1 MDKEKIISQMTL
13 EEKAEMLTGKD
24 FWSTKDFPNFGIRS
38 LFLSDGPHGLRKQA
52 AASDHLGLNASI
64 PATCFPTA
72 SVMACSWDEELGER
86 IGEAL
91 GEEAAALNVD
101 VLLGPGL
108 NIKRNPLCGRNFEY
122 FSEDPYL
129 AGKMAA
135 AYVRGIQSKGVA
147 ACVKHFAANNR
158 EYRRMTSDSVIDER
172 TLREIYLRGFEIA
185 VKEGGAKCV
194 MSAYNKVNGEF
205 ANENPHLLKE
215 ILREDWGFDGVVVT
229 DWGGCNDRVD
239 GLKCGN
245 ELEMPACKY
254 AVEDVIT
261 AVEEGRI
268 EESLLEESIRRLLEL
283 SEFTARKQVK
293 AYDERAHHALARE
306 AAEKSAVLLENDGI
320 LPLKAGTRVAL
331 VGDFAFLPRYQGA
344 GSSVV
349 NPTFLSTAEKVFASL
364 HPSLSSSVSKHVSDS
379 SAEILSSP
387 DSVSSSDS
395 VSPSVSMSSSDSVSP
410 SVSMSSSDSA
420 LSSVSMSSSDS
431 VSSPDSVSSSDSVS
445 SPDSVSSS
453 DSVSFFDLV
462 SSSLSARPS
471 LSAPPLSHAP
481 SVPLSVVGCERGFH
495 RFGKKS
501 KKLFRRALQVA
512 KKAEVTL
519 FFAGLD
525 EFSEAEGIDRA
536 DMKIPQNQ
544 IELFRALVAAGN
556 KVVVLL
562 HCGSSVELDWTEGAA
577 AVFWLGLSG
586 QAGAEAAFRLVTG
599 EVNPSGKLAETWWG
613 KYEDCSTSSPDL
625 FPGGEDRVEYKEG
638 LFVGYRSGRKA
649 KYPFGYGLSYTKF
662 EYSNLRISD
671 GKIFFVVKNVGSLS
685 GKEIAGIYYGKKDGK
700 VKRPKRQLFAFINVY
715 LKEGEEKEVSVPYD
729 IRDFSYYDVG
739 AEKWLTE
746 AGIYDIEVGAS
757 SEDIRLCGQLF
768 MEGVTPTEKACINVS
783 FPLWKE
789 AKKRK
794 GMSIHENSTVGD
806 LRYAKGWVGRA
817 FSGGIRFAVVFCR
830 AFRMRSKAN
839 TLVMG
844 VLHQPVRGLAKFG
857 GMNRN
862 KMEGLLLMFNGY
874 FFKGIK
880 QFFKKEKGRVED
892 K

>member
-395 VSPSVSMSSSDSVSP
+395 VSPSVSMSSSDSALS

>member
-24 FWSTKDFPNFGIRS
+24 FWSTKDFPNLGIRS

-91 GEEAAALNVD
+91 GEEAATLNVD

-129 AGKMAA
+129 SGKMAA

-205 ANENPHLLKE
+205 SNENPHLLKE
-215 ILREDWGFDGVVVT
+215 ILREDWGFNGVVVT

-268 EESLLEESIRRLLEL
+268 EEGLLDESIRRLLEL

-364 HPSLSSSVSKHVSDS
+364 HPSLSSSVSKPVSDS

-387 DSVSSSDS
+387 DSVSYPDS
-395 VSPSVSMSSSDSVSP
+395 VSSSDSV
-410 SVSMSSSDSA
+410 A
-420 LSSVSMSSSDS
+420 SSVSMSSSDS
-431 VSSPDSVSSSDSVS
+431 LSPSDLIS
-445 SPDSVSSS
+445 
-453 DSVSFFDLV
+453 L
-462 SSSLSARPS
+462 SLSARPS
-471 LSAPPLSHAP
+471 HSAPPLSPAP
-481 SVPLSVVGCERGFH
+481 SVPLSIVGCERGFH

-501 KKLFRRALQVA
+501 KKLFRRALQIA
-512 KKAEVTL
+512 RKAEVTL

-577 AVFWLGLSG
+577 AVLWLGLSG

-613 KYEDCSTSSPDL
+613 KYEDCPTSSPDL

-662 EYSNLRISD
+662 EYSDLRISD

-685 GKEIAGIYYGKKDGK
+685 GKEIAGIYYGKK
-700 VKRPKRQLFAFINVY
+700 R
-715 LKEGEEKEVSVPYD
+715 
-729 IRDFSYYDVG
+729 
-739 AEKWLTE
+739 
-746 AGIYDIEVGAS
+746 
-757 SEDIRLCGQLF
+757 
-768 MEGVTPTEKACINVS
+768 
-783 FPLWKE
+783 
-789 AKKRK
+789 RK
-794 GMSIHENSTVGD
+794 GKTPETSIICVYKCIS
-806 LRYAKGWVGRA
+806 
-817 FSGGIRFAVVFCR
+817 
-830 AFRMRSKAN
+830 
-839 TLVMG
+839 
-844 VLHQPVRGLAKFG
+844 
-857 GMNRN
+857 
-862 KMEGLLLMFNGY
+862 
-874 FFKGIK
+874 
-880 QFFKKEKGRVED
+880 
-892 K
+892 

>member
-13 EEKAEMLTGKD
+13 KEKAEMLTGKD
-24 FWSTKDFPNFGIRS
+24 FWSTKDFSSLGIRS

-185 VKEGGAKCV
+185 VKEGRAKCV

-215 ILREDWGFDGVVVT
+215 ILREDWGFGGVVVT

-268 EESLLEESIRRLLEL
+268 EESLLDKSIRRLLEL

-379 SAEILSSP
+379 SAEIL
-387 DSVSSSDS
+387 
-395 VSPSVSMSSSDSVSP
+395 
-410 SVSMSSSDSA
+410 
-420 LSSVSMSSSDS
+420 
-431 VSSPDSVSSSDSVS
+431 S

-729 IRDFSYYDVG
+729 IRDFSYYDIG

>member
-1 MDKEKIISQMTL
+1 M
-13 EEKAEMLTGKD
+13 
-24 FWSTKDFPNFGIRS
+24 
-38 LFLSDGPHGLRKQA
+38 
-52 AASDHLGLNASI
+52 
-64 PATCFPTA
+64 
-72 SVMACSWDEELGER
+72 
-86 IGEAL
+86 
-91 GEEAAALNVD
+91 
-101 VLLGPGL
+101 
-108 NIKRNPLCGRNFEY
+108 
-122 FSEDPYL
+122 
-129 AGKMAA
+129 
-135 AYVRGIQSKGVA
+135 
-147 ACVKHFAANNR
+147 
-158 EYRRMTSDSVIDER
+158 
-172 TLREIYLRGFEIA
+172 
-185 VKEGGAKCV
+185 
-194 MSAYNKVNGEF
+194 
-205 ANENPHLLKE
+205 
-215 ILREDWGFDGVVVT
+215 
-229 DWGGCNDRVD
+229 
-239 GLKCGN
+239 
-245 ELEMPACKY
+245 
-254 AVEDVIT
+254 
-261 AVEEGRI
+261 
-268 EESLLEESIRRLLEL
+268 
-283 SEFTARKQVK
+283 
-293 AYDERAHHALARE
+293 
-306 AAEKSAVLLENDGI
+306 
-320 LPLKAGTRVAL
+320 
-331 VGDFAFLPRYQGA
+331 
-344 GSSVV
+344 
-349 NPTFLSTAEKVFASL
+349 
-364 HPSLSSSVSKHVSDS
+364 
-379 SAEILSSP
+379 
-387 DSVSSSDS
+387 
-395 VSPSVSMSSSDSVSP
+395 
-410 SVSMSSSDSA
+410 
-420 LSSVSMSSSDS
+420 
-431 VSSPDSVSSSDSVS
+431 
-445 SPDSVSSS
+445 SSS

-471 LSAPPLSHAP
+471 LSAPPLSPAP

-501 KKLFRRALQVA
+501 RKLFRRALQIA
-512 KKAEVTL
+512 GKAEVTL

-577 AVFWLGLSG
+577 AVLWLGLSG

-613 KYEDCSTSSPDL
+613 KYEDCPTSSPDL

-783 FPLWKE
+783 FPSWKE

-857 GMNRN
+857 GMNRW

>member
-13 EEKAEMLTGKD
+13 KEKAEMLTGKD
-24 FWSTKDFPNFGIRS
+24 FWSTKDFSSLGIRS

-185 VKEGGAKCV
+185 VKEGRAKCV

-215 ILREDWGFDGVVVT
+215 ILREDWGFGGVVVT

-268 EESLLEESIRRLLEL
+268 EESLLDKSIRRLLEL

-395 VSPSVSMSSSDSVSP
+395 VSPSVSMSSSDS
-410 SVSMSSSDSA
+410 A
-420 LSSVSMSSSDS
+420 LSSVSM
-431 VSSPDSVSSSDSVS
+431 SSSDSVS

>member
-13 EEKAEMLTGKD
+13 KEKAEMLTGKD
-24 FWSTKDFPNFGIRS
+24 FWSTKDFPSLGIRS

-72 SVMACSWDEELGER
+72 SAMACSWDEELGER

-91 GEEAAALNVD
+91 GEEAAASDVD

-129 AGKMAA
+129 SGKMAA

-215 ILREDWGFDGVVVT
+215 ILREDWGFDGVIVT

-254 AVEDVIT
+254 AVEDVIK
-261 AVEEGRI
+261 AAEDGRI
-268 EESLLEESIRRLLEL
+268 EESLLDESVYRLLEL
-283 SEFTARKQVK
+283 SEFTSQKQSE

-306 AAEKSAVLLENDGI
+306 AVEKSAVLLENDGI

-331 VGDFAFLPRYQGA
+331 VGDFAFQPRYQGA
-344 GSSVV
+344 GSSLV
-349 NPTFLSTAEKVFASL
+349 NPTFLSSAEKVFTSL
-364 HPSLSSSVSKHVSDS
+364 NSSLSSSVTK
-379 SAEILSSP
+379 P
-387 DSVSSSDS
+387 DSDLY
-395 VSPSVSMSSSDSVSP
+395 P
-410 SVSMSSSDSA
+410 DSA
-420 LSSVSMSSSDS
+420 
-431 VSSPDSVSSSDSVS
+431 
-445 SPDSVSSS
+445 
-453 DSVSFFDLV
+453 
-462 SSSLSARPS
+462 PS
-471 LSAPPLSHAP
+471 LSPAH

-501 KKLFRRALQVA
+501 GKLFRRALQVA
-512 KKAEVTL
+512 AQAEVTL

-544 IELFRALVAAGN
+544 IDLFKALIAAGN

-577 AVFWLGLSG
+577 AVLWLGLSG
-586 QAGAEAAFRLVTG
+586 QAGAEATFRLVTG

-613 KYEDCSTSSPDL
+613 KYEDCPTSSPEL

-638 LFVGYRSGRKA
+638 LFLGYRSGRKA

-671 GKIFFVVKNVGSLS
+671 GKIFFVVKNVGSLA

-700 VKRPKRQLFAFINVY
+700 LKRPKRQLFSFINVY

-729 IRDFSYYDVG
+729 IRDFAYYDVG

-768 MEGVTPTEKACINVS
+768 IEGITPTEKACINVS
-783 FPLWKE
+783 FPPRKE
-789 AKKRK
+789 AEKRK

-806 LRYAKGWVGRA
+806 LRYAKGWTGRV
-817 FSGGIRFAVVFCR
+817 FSGGIRFAIAFCR
-830 AFRMRSKAN
+830 AFGLRSTAN

-857 GMNRN
+857 GMNRK

-880 QFFKKEKGRVED
+880 QFLKKKRAG
-892 K
+892 

>member
-1 MDKEKIISQMTL
+1 MTL

-24 FWSTKDFPNFGIRS
+24 FWSTKDFPNLGIRS

-185 VKEGGAKCV
+185 VKEGRAKCV

-283 SEFTARKQVK
+283 SEFTARKQVR

-364 HPSLSSSVSKHVSDS
+364 RPSLSSSVSKPVSDS

-387 DSVSSSDS
+387 DSVSSDS
-395 VSPSVSMSSSDSVSP
+395 ALS

-431 VSSPDSVSSSDSVS
+431 VSPSD
-445 SPDSVSSS
+445 
-453 DSVSFFDLV
+453 LI

-512 KKAEVTL
+512 GKAEVTL

-544 IELFRALVAAGN
+544 IDLFKALIAAGN

-562 HCGSSVELDWTEGAA
+562 HCGSSVELEWTEGAA
-577 AVFWLGLSG
+577 AVLWLGLSG

-613 KYEDCSTSSPDL
+613 KYEDCPTSSPDL

-715 LKEGEEKEVSVPYD
+715 LKEGEEKEVSMPYD

-783 FPLWKE
+783 FPSWKE
-789 AKKRK
+789 AEKRK

-817 FSGGIRFAVVFCR
+817 FSGGIRFAVAFCK

-857 GMNRN
+857 GMNRR

>member
-431 VSSPDSVSSSDSVS
+431 ALSSVSMSSSDSVS

>member
-13 EEKAEMLTGKD
+13 KEKAEMLTGKD
-24 FWSTKDFPNFGIRS
+24 FWSTKDFPSLGIRS

-72 SVMACSWDEELGER
+72 SAMACSWDEELGER

-91 GEEAAALNVD
+91 GEEAAASDVD

-129 AGKMAA
+129 SGKMAA

-215 ILREDWGFDGVVVT
+215 ILREDWGFDGVIVT

-254 AVEDVIT
+254 AVEDVIK
-261 AVEEGRI
+261 AAEDGRI
-268 EESLLEESIRRLLEL
+268 EESLLDESVYRLLEL
-283 SEFTARKQVK
+283 SEFTSQKQSE

-320 LPLKAGTRVAL
+320 LPLKAGTLVAL
-331 VGDFAFLPRYQGA
+331 VGDFAFQPRYQGA
-344 GSSVV
+344 GSSLV
-349 NPTFLSTAEKVFASL
+349 NPTFLSAAEKVFTSL
-364 HPSLSSSVSKHVSDS
+364 NSSLSSSVTKPDSDLYPDSGLS
-379 SAEILSSP
+379 SNSVPSP
-387 DSVSSSDS
+387 DSALFSDS
-395 VSPSVSMSSSDSVSP
+395 G
-410 SVSMSSSDSA
+410 
-420 LSSVSMSSSDS
+420 
-431 VSSPDSVSSSDSVS
+431 SSPAEGSQ
-445 SPDSVSSS
+445 
-453 DSVSFFDLV
+453 
-462 SSSLSARPS
+462 SLSARPS
-471 LSAPPLSHAP
+471 LSAPPLSPAP

-501 KKLFRRALQVA
+501 GKLFRRALQVA
-512 KKAEVTL
+512 AQAEVTL

-544 IELFRALVAAGN
+544 IDLFKALIAAGN

-577 AVFWLGLSG
+577 AVLWLGLSG
-586 QAGAEAAFRLVTG
+586 QAGAEATFRLVTG

-613 KYEDCSTSSPDL
+613 KYEDCPTSSPEL

-638 LFVGYRSGRKA
+638 LFLGYRSGRKA

-671 GKIFFVVKNVGSLS
+671 GKIFFVVKNVGSLA

-700 VKRPKRQLFAFINVY
+700 LKRPKRQLFSFINVY

-729 IRDFSYYDVG
+729 IRDFAYYDVG

-768 MEGVTPTEKACINVS
+768 IEGITPTEKACINVS
-783 FPLWKE
+783 FPPRKE
-789 AKKRK
+789 AEKRK

-806 LRYAKGWVGRA
+806 LRYAKGWTGRV
-817 FSGGIRFAVVFCR
+817 FSGGIRFAIAFCR
-830 AFRMRSKAN
+830 AFGLRSTAN

>member
-379 SAEILSSP
+379 SAEIL
-387 DSVSSSDS
+387 
-395 VSPSVSMSSSDSVSP
+395 
-410 SVSMSSSDSA
+410 
-420 LSSVSMSSSDS
+420 
-431 VSSPDSVSSSDSVS
+431 S